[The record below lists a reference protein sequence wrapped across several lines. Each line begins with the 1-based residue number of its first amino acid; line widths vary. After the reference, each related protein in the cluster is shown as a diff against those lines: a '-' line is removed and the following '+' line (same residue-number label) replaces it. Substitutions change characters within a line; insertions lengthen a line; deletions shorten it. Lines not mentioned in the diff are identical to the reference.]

1 MDSGPRPYESRATTT
16 ELYRRFYKF
25 QNLFKFDYSIQI
37 MAIEQVVNASSDL
50 IIEIGRLGN
59 WIQAIGI
66 IVIFWAVLQIITLI
80 INIKKKRILTE
91 IKKDLRRI
99 ENKIDKK

>member
-1 MDSGPRPYESRATTT
+1 
-16 ELYRRFYKF
+16 
-25 QNLFKFDYSIQI
+25 

-66 IVIFWAVLQIITLI
+66 IVILWALLQIITLI

>member
-1 MDSGPRPYESRATTT
+1 
-16 ELYRRFYKF
+16 
-25 QNLFKFDYSIQI
+25 

-50 IIEIGRLGN
+50 IIEIGKLGN

-66 IVIFWAVLQIITLI
+66 IVILWALLQIITLI